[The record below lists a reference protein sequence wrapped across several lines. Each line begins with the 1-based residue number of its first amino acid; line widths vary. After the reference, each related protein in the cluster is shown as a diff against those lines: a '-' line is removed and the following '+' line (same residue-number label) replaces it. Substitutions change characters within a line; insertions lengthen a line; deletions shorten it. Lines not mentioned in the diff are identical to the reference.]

1 MTFNEL
7 GLRAEVLRALEDLGF
22 EHPTPI
28 QEESI
33 PQLLS
38 ERRDLVGLAQTG
50 TGKTAAFGLPLIES
64 IDFDKKFVQG
74 VVIAPTRELGI
85 QIAEDFKKY
94 TKYIKGASIA
104 TIYGGASIETQAR
117 EVKKGAQIIV
127 ATPGRLNDMI
137 RRNLVKLNQVSVAV
151 LDEADEML
159 NMGFKEDIDIILE
172 QTPADKNVWLFSAT
186 MPKEVA
192 RIASTYMKNPI
203 EVTVGTK
210 NAANTDIHHVYYT
223 INDRN
228 RYFAL
233 KRMLDFYPEIYG
245 LVFCRT
251 KRLTQEVA
259 DKLMKDGYNAAPLHG
274 DLSQAQRDH
283 AMQKFRDKTVQILVA
298 TDVAARGIDVT
309 EISHVI
315 HYNLP
320 EEVENYT
327 HRSGRTGRAGKK
339 GQSISFATGKEI
351 GRIKSIERIIKLE
364 IEHATIPSGKEVCEK
379 QLFALIDNVKNVE
392 VKEDEIE
399 NFLPA
404 IFEQLE
410 GFSKE
415 EVIKKFVSA
424 EFNHFLDYYDGSR
437 DLNSKL
443 SDREK
448 EKGERESKK
457 RDLSDDSKQRFHI
470 TLGTDAG
477 LNKGAILRIV
487 CQHADIS
494 STEVGRIDL
503 FREFSFFDVD
513 KKFADQVLNGMK
525 DAEFNDEPFKIQ
537 FAKSDDGGGKSS
549 GGGRSRN
556 EGRPRERSSG
566 GGNSGGGNRRSGKP
580 SFSKGRSS
588 GGGSSSG
595 SGSSR
600 SSGNAGGGSR
610 DRDSRRRRS

>member
-22 EHPTPI
+22 ESPTPI

-38 ERRDLVGLAQTG
+38 EKRDLVGLAQTG

-94 TKYIKGASIA
+94 TKYIKGANIA
-104 TIYGGASIETQAR
+104 TIYGGASIEIQAR
-117 EVKKGAQIIV
+117 EVKRGAQIVV

-137 RRNLVKLNQVSVAV
+137 RRNMVKLNQVSVAI

-159 NMGFKEDIDIILE
+159 NMGFKEDIDTILD
-172 QTPADKNVWLFSAT
+172 QTPEDKNVWLFSAT

-192 RIASTYMKNPI
+192 RIASTYMNNPI

-233 KRMLDFYPEIYG
+233 KRMLDFHPEIYG

-259 DKLMKDGYNAAPLHG
+259 DKLMKDGYSAAPLHG
-274 DLSQAQRDH
+274 DLSQSQRDH
-283 AMQKFRDKTVQILVA
+283 AMKKFRDKTIQILVA
-298 TDVAARGIDVT
+298 TDVAARGIDVN
-309 EISHVI
+309 EITHVI

-351 GRIKSIERIIKLE
+351 GRIKSIERIIKLK

-379 QLFALIDNVKNVE
+379 QLFALVNNVKNVE
-392 VKEDEIE
+392 IKEEEIE
-399 NFLPA
+399 KFLPS
-404 IFEQLE
+404 IFEQLAD
-410 GFSKE
+410 FNKE
-415 EVIKKFVSA
+415 EVIKKFISA
-424 EFNHFLDYYDGSR
+424 EFNHFLEYYDGSR

-443 SDREK
+443 SDRDQER
-448 EKGERESKK
+448 GERQSKK
-457 RDLSDDSKQRFHI
+457 RELTDESKQRFHI
-470 TLGTDAG
+470 TLGTDND

-487 CQHADIS
+487 CEAANIS
-494 STEVGRIDL
+494 SNEVGRIDL

-513 KKFADQVLNGMK
+513 KKFADQVLEGMK

-537 FAKSDDGGGKSS
+537 LAKSDGGGS
-549 GGGRSRN
+549 GGGRSRGGGG
-556 EGRPRERSSG
+556 GRSR
-566 GGNSGGGNRRSGKP
+566 GGNSGGGNRRRDGGGGRP
-580 SFSKGRSS
+580 SFSGNRNS
-588 GGGSSSG
+588 GGGSNSG
-595 SGSSR
+595 GS
-600 SSGNAGGGSR
+600 GGGSR
-610 DRDSRRRRS
+610 DRDRRRRRS

>member
-22 EHPTPI
+22 ETPTPI

-38 ERRDLVGLAQTG
+38 ENRDLVGLAQTG

-74 VVIAPTRELGI
+74 VIIAPTRELGI

-94 TKYIKGASIA
+94 TKYIKGANIA
-104 TIYGGASIETQAR
+104 TIYGGASIEIQAR
-117 EVKKGAQIIV
+117 EVKRGAQIVV

-137 RRNLVKLNQVSVAV
+137 RRNMVKLNQVSVAI

-159 NMGFKEDIDIILE
+159 NMGFKEDIDTILS
-172 QTPADKNVWLFSAT
+172 QTPEDKNVWLFSAT

-192 RIASTYMKNPI
+192 RIASTYMNNPI

-233 KRMLDFYPEIYG
+233 KRMLDFHPEIYG

-259 DKLMKDGYNAAPLHG
+259 DKLMKDGYSAAPLHG
-274 DLSQAQRDH
+274 DLSQSQRDH
-283 AMQKFRDKTVQILVA
+283 AMKKFRDKTVQILVA
-298 TDVAARGIDVT
+298 TDVAARGIDVN

-320 EEVENYT
+320 EEVENYN
-327 HRSGRTGRAGKK
+327 HRSGRTGRAGNK
-339 GQSISFATGKEI
+339 GESISFASAKEI

-379 QLFALIDNVKNVE
+379 QLFALVNNVKNVE
-392 VKEDEIE
+392 VKEEEIE
-399 NFLPA
+399 NFLPS

-410 GFSKE
+410 EFSKE

-424 EFNHFLDYYDGSR
+424 EFNHFLEYYDGSR

-443 SDREK
+443 SDRDK
-448 EKGERESKK
+448 EKGERQAKK
-457 RDLSDDSKQRFHI
+457 RDLTDESKQRFHI
-470 TLGTDAG
+470 TVGTDAG

-487 CQHADIS
+487 CEAANIS
-494 STEVGRIDL
+494 SNEVGRIDL

-513 KKFADQVLNGMK
+513 KKYAEQVLNGMK
-525 DAEFNDEPFKIQ
+525 DAEFNEESFKIQ
-537 FAKSDDGGGKSS
+537 FAKSGGGGGGEKRSRGG
-549 GGGRSRN
+549 GGGRSRS
-556 EGRPRERSSG
+556 GGGSGGGSRRRDSG
-566 GGNSGGGNRRSGKP
+566 GGNSFSGK
-580 SFSKGRSS
+580 R
-588 GGGSSSG
+588 SSG
-595 SGSSR
+595 SGSSN
-600 SSGNAGGGSR
+600 SGGTGGGNR
-610 DRDSRRRRS
+610 DRDKRRRRS

>member
-22 EHPTPI
+22 ENPTPI

-38 ERRDLVGLAQTG
+38 EDRDLVGLAQTG

-85 QIAEDFKKY
+85 QIAEDFKKF
-94 TKYIKGASIA
+94 TKYIKGANIA
-104 TIYGGASIETQAR
+104 TIYGGASIEIQAR
-117 EVKKGAQIIV
+117 EVKRGAQIVV

-137 RRNLVKLNQVSVAV
+137 RRNMVKLNQVSIAI

-159 NMGFKEDIDIILE
+159 NMGFKEDIDTILD
-172 QTPADKNVWLFSAT
+172 QTPNEKNVWLFSAT

-192 RIASTYMKNPI
+192 RIASTYMNDPI

-233 KRMLDFYPEIYG
+233 KRMLDFHPEIYG

-259 DKLMKDGYNAAPLHG
+259 DKLMKDGYSAAPLHG
-274 DLSQAQRDH
+274 DLSQSQRDH
-283 AMQKFRDKTVQILVA
+283 AMKKFRDKTVQILVA
-298 TDVAARGIDVT
+298 TDVAARGIDVN

-320 EEVENYT
+320 EEVENYN
-327 HRSGRTGRAGKK
+327 HRSGRTGRAGNK
-339 GQSISFATGKEI
+339 GQSISFATGKEL
-351 GRIKSIERIIKLE
+351 GRIKSIERIIKLK

-379 QLFALIDNVKNVE
+379 QLFALVNNVKNVE
-392 VKEDEIE
+392 VKEEEIE
-399 NFLPA
+399 KFLPS
-404 IFEQLE
+404 IFEQLAD
-410 GFSKE
+410 FNKE

-424 EFNHFLDYYDGSR
+424 EFNHFLEYYDGSR

-443 SDREK
+443 SDRDK
-448 EKGERESKK
+448 ERGERQSNK
-457 RDLSDDSKQRFHI
+457 RDLTDDSKQRFHI

-494 STEVGRIDL
+494 SNEVGRIDL

-537 FAKSDDGGGKSS
+537 FAKSSGG
-549 GGGRSRN
+549 GGGRSRGGGG
-556 EGRPRERSSG
+556 GRSR
-566 GGNSGGGNRRSGKP
+566 GGNSGGGNRRRDGGK
-580 SFSKGRSS
+580 SFSGNRNSGGGSNSS
-588 GGGSSSG
+588 GGG
-595 SGSSR
+595 
-600 SSGNAGGGSR
+600 NR
-610 DRDSRRRRS
+610 DRDRRRRRS